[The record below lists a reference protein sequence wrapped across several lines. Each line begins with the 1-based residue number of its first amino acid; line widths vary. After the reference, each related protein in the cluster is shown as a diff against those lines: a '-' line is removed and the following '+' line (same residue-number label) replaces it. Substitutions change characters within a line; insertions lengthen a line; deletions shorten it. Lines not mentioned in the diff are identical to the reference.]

1 MSASHGPYSIALF
14 VKRSL
19 EAEGAGGGVVD
30 TLPGVSPVLKED
42 RPVSIKALSWS
53 IRYIRR
59 FAFDV
64 LLFEITNRK
73 AVALYWPSGW
83 GAFRKLLGRA
93 RSERKNVKRPGLTP
107 FPDNAGRTGLSGPI
121 KTLSHCSPRSLFRA
135 TFANHPL
142 ASPHRFATAI
152 SQKRPKGT
160 RPQRYLDHMPRTV
173 AMDSGTLCKS
183 L

>member
-1 MSASHGPYSIALF
+1 MPANHDPYPIALF

-19 EAEGAGGGVVD
+19 EAEDAGGGVVD
-30 TLPGVSPVLKED
+30 TLPGLSPVLKEG
-42 RPVSIKALSWS
+42 RPVSIKVLSWS

-59 FAFDV
+59 FAFVV

-93 RSERKNVKRPGLTP
+93 RSERKNVKKAGIGAISRH
-107 FPDNAGRTGLSGPI
+107 AGRTGSSGPI

-160 RPQRYLDHMPRTV
+160 RPQRYLDHTPRTV